1 MRSLDKEV
9 SLRRIAVLGTG
20 GTIASR
26 ATDQGVVAADSVEM
40 LIDAATLPGDLD
52 VVTREV
58 LTIGSYALTLT
69 EQATIV
75 ESILAAQ
82 ADPEIDGIVVTHGT
96 DAMEETA
103 FLADLVSTNSTPVV
117 FTGAQRAADLPSP
130 DGPGNLAE
138 AIELAAREELSGHG
152 VMIYFAEIGR
162 ASGRA

>member
-9 SLRRIAVLGTG
+9 TLRRIAVLGTG

-82 ADPEIDGIVVTHGT
+82 TVPELTGNFDTHGPI
-96 DAMEETA
+96 AM
-103 FLADLVSTNSTPVV
+103 
-117 FTGAQRAADLPSP
+117 
-130 DGPGNLAE
+130 
-138 AIELAAREELSGHG
+138 
-152 VMIYFAEIGR
+152 
-162 ASGRA
+162 